1 MVFMMKSTMVR
12 IRLTMFSCVLFCAG
26 WLLLSGCATG
36 RHDVVDADL
45 LRFASMLTG
54 EFSSSAQAQ
63 RDTSYFHI
71 HLSMSRIWESRTDGV
86 WLYVEQAMATRPDAP
101 YRQRVYRLTRIGNDE
116 FLSDIYTIRNASAV
130 IGAQR
135 SEEKRAALTY
145 EQIDLKNGC
154 GVRMLGSCFG
164 YVGGTDGTGCP
175 SDLRGASYAT
185 TVITLK
191 SGILVSWDRGYD
203 AKGNQVWGAVNGG
216 YEFVKE

>member
-1 MVFMMKSTMVR
+1 MWFLV
-12 IRLTMFSCVLFCAG
+12 C
-26 WLLLSGCATG
+26 GCATG
-36 RHDVVDADL
+36 SSVVIDADL

-86 WLYVEQAMATRPDAP
+86 WLYVEQAMATRLEAP

-135 SEEKRAALTY
+135 SGEKRAALTY
-145 EQIDLKNGC
+145 EQIELKNGC
-154 GVRMLGSCFG
+154 SVRMRRAGG
-164 YVGGTDGTGCP
+164 EYVGGTDGTGCP